1 MSGYDTE
8 LTVSLFDYCFT
19 LASTLADIIF
29 YKFLELYSVLSEKNI
44 FITSFLFLTD
54 MQFFVDN
61 PLESKIP
68 YFLLNKSI
76 NFIKNWKISHK
87 LEVMKWW
94 TLCFSSYKN
103 HKSKEKLW
111 WVGAHERK
119 KECIFVTFILSEGN
133 FFIIFIFCQYIIFS
147 IVYWN
152 YFKNKYTFTLY
163 QKTLIRKTRDFW
175 STLFLVILA
184 CKQDYFRNAVT
195 WSYTGFKAYFTFLFL
210 CRSNSR

>member
-87 LEVMKWW
+87 LEVMK
-94 TLCFSSYKN
+94 
-103 HKSKEKLW
+103 
-111 WVGAHERK
+111 
-119 KECIFVTFILSEGN
+119 
-133 FFIIFIFCQYIIFS
+133 
-147 IVYWN
+147 
-152 YFKNKYTFTLY
+152 
-163 QKTLIRKTRDFW
+163 
-175 STLFLVILA
+175 
-184 CKQDYFRNAVT
+184 
-195 WSYTGFKAYFTFLFL
+195 
-210 CRSNSR
+210 